1 MAIVMGGVLLAL
13 VVGIG
18 VAGWRYT
25 QHRRSARLQG
35 QFGPEYDR
43 AVQATGDRS
52 QAEQELTA
60 RQERVEQLH
69 IRPLA
74 AADQTRY
81 AEAWAATQSRF
92 VDDPAGAITTADQL
106 IGEVMQAR
114 GYPMGAF
121 EARAADLSVTY
132 PEVVSNYRAAHRIA
146 SANQQGQAS
155 TEQRRQALVH
165 YRTLFADLLQSPS
178 SPLQQPQPDPAQPME
193 ARR

>member
-1 MAIVMGGVLLAL
+1 MAILIGVLIVAL
-13 VVGIG
+13 VIAAC
-18 VAGWRYT
+18 VAGWRYA

-43 AVQATGDRS
+43 ALQASGDRTL
-52 QAEQELTA
+52 AEQELTA
-60 RQERVEQLH
+60 RQTRVEQMHL
-69 IRPLA
+69 RPLA

-81 AEAWAATQSRF
+81 AEAWAAIQSRF

-114 GYPMGAF
+114 GYLMGDF
-121 EARAADLSVTY
+121 EARAADLSVSY
-132 PEVVSNYRAAHRIA
+132 PEVVSNYRAAYRIA
-146 SANQQGQAS
+146 GANQQGQAS

-165 YRTLFADLLQSPS
+165 YRTLFADLLQSPP
-178 SPLQQPQPDPAQPME
+178 SPWQQPQQDPAQPME